1 MLDTTRRVNVLRKD
15 MNVQQAKTQGPT
27 LGEFFAQWQ
36 YLNRLRG
43 YWPMSS
49 ITETP
54 TVIDMSGQG
63 RALTFNGTANISVY
77 NDLVPY
83 IALNGTTGFLSRPD
97 EAGLDITGTLTLGGL
112 VRVTSGAAI
121 GAFMSKYGS
130 VVANRSYYLRYTG
143 SNTFQFGIGDG
154 VGDTTVSSQAI
165 ALDEWHFVLG
175 RFSPSTSVAIFVD
188 GTWTTNTTAVPA
200 AIVSG
205 AANLEIGRL
214 NVVNGQLLA
223 GDVGACFL
231 SADTQSDNLVND
243 TFARSRPIWKI

>member
-1 MLDTTRRVNVLRKD
+1 MLPQIQKTNALRKD
-15 MNVQQAKTQGPT
+15 MGVQQAKTLGPT
-27 LGEFFAQWQ
+27 LGEFVAQWQ

-54 TVIDMSGQG
+54 TVIDLSGQG

-77 NDLVPY
+77 RNLVPY
-83 IALNGTTGFLSRPD
+83 IALNGTTGFLSRVD
-97 EAGLDITGTLTLGGL
+97 EAGLDIVGTLTLGGL
-112 VRVTSGAAI
+112 VRVTSGATI

-143 SNTFQFGIGDG
+143 SNTFQFGIGNG
-154 VGDTTVSSQAI
+154 VGDTTVSSQSI
-165 ALDEWHFVLG
+165 ALDEWHFVMG
-175 RFSPSTSVAIFVD
+175 RYMPSSEVAIFVD
-188 GTWTTNTTAVPA
+188 GIWTRNTTSIPA

-214 NVVNGQLLA
+214 NAVNGQFLL
-223 GDVGACFL
+223 GDIGACCL
-231 SADTQSDNLVND
+231 TSEAQSDDLVKM
-243 TFARSRPIWKI
+243 TFNRSAPIWNI